1 MTTNYVRV
9 IDGVTYD
16 FGDFKVT
23 WQFVNDNILGF
34 IQDIIDTFVQS
45 RKRLREG
52 QETYESYLKRIETD
66 EGQQT
71 QAVTKRIQY
80 DINDALDD
88 LIEHYGLQDI
98 IGGGKGSGRDYNH
111 LPTKTPV
118 ELKTSG
124 GEDGAIACLGNI
136 SSSVKVDDTIV
147 MRFTLTGNRISHW
160 QQLHFMKSAEKWK
173 NYNPIQYKKD
183 KKTKQFILDANGE
196 KIRQDSSYSSL
207 KGQVTDYDDIVCF
220 SGTKEKKDKWI
231 HYFKEEVNA

>member
-16 FGDFKVT
+16 FSDFDVT
-23 WQFVNDNILGF
+23 WQFVNDNLLGF

-52 QETYESYLKRIETD
+52 RETYESYLKRIETD

-71 QAVTKRIQY
+71 QAVTKRLQY

-88 LIEHYGLQDI
+88 LIEHYSLQNI
-98 IGGGKGSGRDYNH
+98 IGGGKGSGKDYTH
-111 LPTKTPV
+111 IPTNIPV

-124 GEDGAIACLGNI
+124 GEDGADACLGNI

-160 QQLHFMKSAEKWK
+160 QQLRFMKSAEKWK

-207 KGQVTDYDDIVCF
+207 KGKNEDYDDVICY
-220 SGTKEKKDKWI
+220 SGTKKKTRVWM